1 MSVKTVAERYSR
13 SLLQLAAEQNK
24 LDKIME
30 DVKSFQKLVANRDFF
45 LLLKSPVIPNQKKEK
60 VLQQLIEGK
69 VDDLTYQFI
78 KLVIE
83 KGRSNL
89 LPEIGGTFI
98 EQYKE
103 LKGIETV
110 HITSATELSEKIKE
124 GIKAQ
129 LKEEGL
135 VRGTIELKTKIDP
148 KLIGGFIVEFQDY
161 IYDASIS
168 NRLKQLHRV
177 NYNKNLY
184 VSQIIA
190 R

>member
-30 DVKSFQKLVANRDFF
+30 DVKTFQNLVDNRDFF

-60 VLQQLIEGK
+60 VLQLLIEGK
-69 VDDLTYQFI
+69 VDSLTYQFL

-89 LPEIGGTFI
+89 LPEIGETFVQ
-98 EQYKE
+98 QYKE

-110 HITSATELSEKIKE
+110 HLTSASELSDK
-124 GIKAQ
+124 
-129 LKEEGL
+129 LKEEIKARLKQEGL
-135 VRGTIELKTKIDP
+135 VKGTIELKTKIDP
-148 KLIGGFIVEFQDY
+148 TLIGGFIVEFQDY

-168 NRLKQLHRV
+168 NRLKLMHRA

-184 VSQIIA
+184 VSKIIA

>member
-24 LDKIME
+24 LETIME
-30 DVKSFQKLVANRDFF
+30 DVKTFQKLVENHDFF
-45 LLLKSPVIPNQKKEK
+45 LMLKSPIIPNQKKEK
-60 VLQQLIEGK
+60 ILQLLIKGK
-69 VDDLTYQFI
+69 VDDLTYRFLE
-78 KLVIE
+78 LVID

-89 LPEIGGTFI
+89 VPEIANSFI
-98 EQYKE
+98 WQYKE

-110 HITSATELSEKIKE
+110 HITSAAQLSEKTLEDIKKLLKSKDL
-124 GIKAQ
+124 IK
-129 LKEEGL
+129 GD
-135 VRGTIELKTKIDP
+135 IELRTKIDP

-168 NRLKQLHRV
+168 NRLKLLRRD

-184 VSQIIA
+184 ASKIIA